1 MAGFE
6 KQFEMLLRWTT
17 VLLPLVVCK
26 TDEVM
31 VADLFKMLAGIGVF
45 VVGMGFLE
53 ESLRRLAGRTF
64 KLFLRQHTSSKIK
77 AIGGG
82 ALVTAALQSSSVV
95 NLMVLAFVGAGV
107 ITMKNAL
114 AVILGANIGTTLT
127 GWMVATLGFEISME
141 ALAWPLVGIGG
152 IALAALRMGSK
163 AFYWMRFVFGF
174 GLLFIGLE
182 FMKTSF
188 LALAHTFDFSALSN
202 YPAVVF
208 VLVGVVLT
216 SVIQSSSATV
226 AIVLAALYANS
237 LSLLAAMAVVLG
249 SEVGTT
255 IKLLLAAMGGVP
267 AKKRVAFGN
276 FFYNSVVIML
286 VLIFLQPIHTLL
298 TDAMGLRNP
307 LTALVFFQT
316 FINVAGVLFFLPFL
330 NVFERWL
337 SKRFSEDDGGAH
349 FLSLVPPSAGDLA
362 VETLEKEADRY
373 LWYTLDFLLH
383 SFHLH
388 DDFHPPAVD
397 QAFHRKH
404 HGDKYEQL
412 KRVHGEMHAYFL
424 AINKSALTADE
435 SEQAERLMSSIRNAL
450 FACKSI
456 HDSLGDIDQ
465 FRNSS
470 NEAKYRY
477 YQYVKDSMHRFC
489 REVEDIMQV
498 GGESS
503 RFERLVNLFQQ
514 VRGRYPEEL
523 RKMYDPATREAVTE
537 VEVSTLINF
546 NRELFSA
553 YKAFVWALK
562 DFYLNQEQGKF
573 FAELPGFIR

>member
-1 MAGFE
+1 
-6 KQFEMLLRWTT
+6 
-17 VLLPLVVCK
+17 
-26 TDEVM
+26 
-31 VADLFKMLAGIGVF
+31 MLAGIGVF
-45 VVGMGFLE
+45 LVGMGFVE

-64 KLFLRQHTSSKIK
+64 KLFLRHHTSSKIK

-127 GWMVATLGFEISME
+127 GWMVATLGFEISLE
-141 ALAWPLVGIGG
+141 SLAWPLVGIGG
-152 IALAALRMGSK
+152 MALAALRTGTK
-163 AFYWMRFVFGF
+163 AFYWMRFAFGF

-188 LALAHTFDFSALSN
+188 LALAHAFDFAVFRD

-208 VLVGVVLT
+208 VGVGVVLT
-216 SVIQSSSATV
+216 SVIQSSAATV
-226 AIVLAALYANS
+226 AIVLAALYADS

-255 IKLLLAAMGGVP
+255 LKLLLAATGGVP

-276 FFYNSVVIML
+276 FFYNTVVIL
-286 VLIFLQPIHTLL
+286 IVLIFLRPIHALITGGI
-298 TDAMGLRNP
+298 GLGNP

-316 FINVAGVLFFLPFL
+316 FINVAGVLLFLPFL

-337 SKRFSEDDGGAH
+337 SKRFSAHNGGTQ
-349 FLSLVPPSAGDLA
+349 FLALVPPTAGDLA
-362 VETLEKEADRY
+362 VEALEKEGGRY

-383 SFHLH
+383 SFHLQ

-397 QAFHRKH
+397 QAFHRTH
-404 HGDKYEQL
+404 HGAKYEQL
-412 KRVHGEMHAYFL
+412 KRMHGEMHAYFV
-424 AINKSALTADE
+424 AIPKSALTQDE
-435 SEQAERLMSSIRNAL
+435 DEQAGRLMSSIRNAL

-477 YQYVKDSMHRFC
+477 YQYVKDSMHGFC
-489 REVEDIMQV
+489 REVEAILRT
-498 GGESS
+498 GEAGS
-503 RFERLVNLFQQ
+503 RFERLVNLFRQL
-514 VRGRYPEEL
+514 RETYPEEL
-523 RKMYDPATREAVTE
+523 KKLYDPATRQAVTE

-553 YKAFVWALK
+553 YKALVWALK
-562 DFYLNQEQGKF
+562 DYYLNPEQGKF